1 MPRLVTPPP
10 PLASRRGGRRP
21 FRWTTLA
28 ALAALAGAAQAQTAT
43 APPDLTQVPL
53 EQLLDTEV
61 VGAARFARQIT
72 DAASAVSVLTAQ
84 DIQALGLRTLGEV
97 LDQMRG
103 LHLTTDLDY
112 VYLGARGIGG
122 PGAYAGRVLMLV
134 DGIAAVDNLF
144 DQVFLG
150 QDGLLDPALIER
162 IEYAPG
168 AGSAMYGN
176 NAFLG
181 VINIVTRRGR
191 DLDGVEAAVAAGSNQ
206 DRQAR
211 LSAGRRLADNREW
224 LASVTMRRNDSV
236 PTSEVGH
243 LPIPGQADA
252 LSYFFKGQWEDF
264 DLQALGSRR
273 SVQRHYPWDPADDR
287 HTDGGDVLA
296 LGHQHAWDN
305 GWQTLLRAQWGAQKY
320 DYTLDWPGAG
330 DYEGRIRS
338 NGRWWSLE
346 GQAGYAGWTD
356 HRLALGLRLRA
367 DPVLRYREQ
376 DNQGLFAQDGMRRKS
391 VSVSAEDE
399 WRLAPDWRLTLG
411 LRGDRRSHVDW
422 TASPHA
428 ALVWWATPDWQ
439 IKASVGRATRFA
451 SAAEEGFG
459 TAPQTHGERALH
471 RELST
476 EYRHDDLRL
485 LASVYRS
492 SVRQL
497 IWPDPQIDRLSSH
510 GLELEGEWQWQG
522 LRLRAS
528 QVVQH
533 SSNNLG
539 EGLRY
544 APRHIGKLQLSVP
557 LGSERWRLSSA
568 VRHTGAYLGAAG
580 TRVPTSTRID
590 LTLLGLKAVA
600 GLDLTVGWR
609 NAGNSPEHTLDGYY
623 STPPDPA
630 RRARYAWVGLQGS
643 FR

>member
-1 MPRLVTPPP
+1 
-10 PLASRRGGRRP
+10 
-21 FRWTTLA
+21 
-28 ALAALAGAAQAQTAT
+28 
-43 APPDLTQVPL
+43 VPL

-273 SVQRHYPWDPADDR
+273 SVQRHYPGTRPTTATPTVATCWPWATSMPGTTAGR
-287 HTDGGDVLA
+287 RCCAPSGGPRS
-296 LGHQHAWDN
+296 
-305 GWQTLLRAQWGAQKY
+305 TT
-320 DYTLDWPGAG
+320 TLDWPG
-330 DYEGRIRS
+330 
-338 NGRWWSLE
+338 
-346 GQAGYAGWTD
+346 
-356 HRLALGLRLRA
+356 
-367 DPVLRYREQ
+367 
-376 DNQGLFAQDGMRRKS
+376 
-391 VSVSAEDE
+391 
-399 WRLAPDWRLTLG
+399 
-411 LRGDRRSHVDW
+411 
-422 TASPHA
+422 
-428 ALVWWATPDWQ
+428 
-439 IKASVGRATRFA
+439 RATTRAA
-451 SAAEEGFG
+451 SAPTDAGG
-459 TAPQTHGERALH
+459 AWRARPAMRAGPTTGWPWACACGPTRCCATGNRTTRACSRRTACGA
-471 RELST
+471 
-476 EYRHDDLRL
+476 
-485 LASVYRS
+485 
-492 SVRQL
+492 
-497 IWPDPQIDRLSSH
+497 
-510 GLELEGEWQWQG
+510 
-522 LRLRAS
+522 RAS
-528 QVVQH
+528 AC
-533 SSNNLG
+533 
-539 EGLRY
+539 R
-544 APRHIGKLQLSVP
+544 PRTNGA
-557 LGSERWRLSSA
+557 WR
-568 VRHTGAYLGAAG
+568 RTGG
-580 TRVPTSTRID
+580 
-590 LTLLGLKAVA
+590 
-600 GLDLTVGWR
+600 
-609 NAGNSPEHTLDGYY
+609 
-623 STPPDPA
+623 
-630 RRARYAWVGLQGS
+630 
-643 FR
+643 

>member
-1 MPRLVTPPP
+1 
-10 PLASRRGGRRP
+10 
-21 FRWTTLA
+21 
-28 ALAALAGAAQAQTAT
+28 
-43 APPDLTQVPL
+43 VPL

-305 GWQTLLRAQWGAQKY
+305 GWQTLLRAQWGPRS
-320 DYTLDWPGAG
+320 TTTRWT
-330 DYEGRIRS
+330 GR
-338 NGRWWSLE
+338 GRV
-346 GQAGYAGWTD
+346 TT
-356 HRLALGLRLRA
+356 RA
-367 DPVLRYREQ
+367 
-376 DNQGLFAQDGMRRKS
+376 
-391 VSVSAEDE
+391 
-399 WRLAPDWRLTLG
+399 
-411 LRGDRRSHVDW
+411 
-422 TASPHA
+422 
-428 ALVWWATPDWQ
+428 
-439 IKASVGRATRFA
+439 A
-451 SAAEEGFG
+451 SAPTDAGG
-459 TAPQTHGERALH
+459 AWRARPAMRAGPTTGWPWACACGPTPCCATGNRTTRACSRRTACGA
-471 RELST
+471 
-476 EYRHDDLRL
+476 
-485 LASVYRS
+485 
-492 SVRQL
+492 
-497 IWPDPQIDRLSSH
+497 
-510 GLELEGEWQWQG
+510 
-522 LRLRAS
+522 RAS
-528 QVVQH
+528 AC
-533 SSNNLG
+533 
-539 EGLRY
+539 R
-544 APRHIGKLQLSVP
+544 PRTNGA
-557 LGSERWRLSSA
+557 WR
-568 VRHTGAYLGAAG
+568 RTGG
-580 TRVPTSTRID
+580 
-590 LTLLGLKAVA
+590 
-600 GLDLTVGWR
+600 
-609 NAGNSPEHTLDGYY
+609 
-623 STPPDPA
+623 
-630 RRARYAWVGLQGS
+630 
-643 FR
+643 

>member
-1 MPRLVTPPP
+1 MRWIT
-10 PLASRRGGRRP
+10 LA
-21 FRWTTLA
+21 TLA
-28 ALAALAGAAQAQTAT
+28 ALTGTAHAQAAT
-43 APPDLTQVPL
+43 APPDLTQLPL

-61 VGAARFARQIT
+61 LGAARFARQIT

-112 VYLGARGIGG
+112 MYLGARGIGG

-224 LASVTMRRNDSV
+224 LASVTLRRNDSV

-243 LPIPGQADA
+243 LPMPGQADS
-252 LSYFFKGQWEDF
+252 LSYFFKGQWDDI

-273 SVQRHYPWDPADDR
+273 SVQRNYPWDPADDR

-320 DYTLDWPGAG
+320 DYTLNWPGAG
-330 DYEGRIRS
+330 DYEGNIRS

-346 GQAGYAGWTD
+346 GQAGYAGWPD

-376 DNQGLFAQDGMRRKS
+376 DNQGYLLQDGMRRKS
-391 VSVSAEDE
+391 VSVSAEEE

-439 IKASVGRATRFA
+439 VKASVGRATRFA

-459 TAPQTHGERALH
+459 EAPQTHGERALH
-471 RELST
+471 RELVT

-497 IWPDPQIDRLSSH
+497 IWPDPQIDQLSSH
-510 GLELEGEWQWQG
+510 GLELEGEWQWRG

-539 EGLRY
+539 EGLPY

-568 VRHTGAYLGAAG
+568 LRHTGAYLGAAG

-600 GLDLTVGWR
+600 GLDLTVGWC
-609 NAGNSPEHTLDGYY
+609 NVGNSPEHTLDGYY

>member
-1 MPRLVTPPP
+1 MEFLRAACAPRWRRLA
-10 PLASRRGGRRP
+10 PLC
-21 FRWTTLA
+21 WL
-28 ALAALAGAAQAQTAT
+28 ALAASAQAQSS
-43 APPDLTQVPL
+43 PDLTQLPL

-191 DLDGVEAAVAAGSNQ
+191 DLDGVEAALAAGSNQ

-211 LSAGRRLADNREW
+211 LSAGRRLDDGREW
-224 LASVTMRRNDSV
+224 LASVTLRRNDSV

-243 LPIPGQADA
+243 LPLPGQANA
-252 LSYFFKGQWEDF
+252 LSYFFKGQWD
-264 DLQALGSRR
+264 DLNLQALGSRR
-273 SVQRHYPWDPADDR
+273 TVQRDYPWGPGSDS
-287 HTDGGDVLA
+287 HTDGGDVIA
-296 LGHQHAWDN
+296 LGHEHAWDN
-305 GWQTLLRAQWGAQKY
+305 GWRTLLRGAWGAQEY
-320 DYTLDWPGAG
+320 QYHLTWPPADDYAG
-330 DYEGRIRS
+330 GLWS
-338 NGRWWSLE
+338 NGRWWGLE
-346 GQAGYAGWTD
+346 SQAGYVGWTD

-367 DPVLRYREQ
+367 DPVLRYREA
-376 DNQGLFAQDGMRRKS
+376 DNQGVWLQDSMRRKS
-391 VSVSAEDE
+391 LSVSAEDE
-399 WRLAPDWRLTLG
+399 WTLTPDWRLTLG
-411 LRGDRRSHVDW
+411 LRGDRRTHVDW

-439 IKASVGRATRFA
+439 FKASLGRAARFA

-459 TAPQTHGERALH
+459 DAPQTHAERALH

-476 EYRHDDLRL
+476 EYRRNDLRL

-497 IWPDPQIDRLSSH
+497 IWPDPQIDQLSSH

-539 EGLRY
+539 EGLAY

-568 VRHTGAYLGAAG
+568 VRHTGAYRTASSG
-580 TRVPTSTRID
+580 TVPTSTRID

-609 NAGNSPEHTLDGYY
+609 NVGNSPEHTLDEYY